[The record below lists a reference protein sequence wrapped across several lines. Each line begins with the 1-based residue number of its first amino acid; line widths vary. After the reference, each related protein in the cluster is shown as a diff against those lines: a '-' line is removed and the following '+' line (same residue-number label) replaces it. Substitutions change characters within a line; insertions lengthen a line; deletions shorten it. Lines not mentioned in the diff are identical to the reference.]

1 MKPYRYKR
9 YQMNFETNLNE
20 AGGRDI
26 AFTPTKEIESTKS
39 DNKDTERKLFFQKLK
54 VKLLDFF

>member
-1 MKPYRYKR
+1 
-9 YQMNFETNLNE
+9 MNFETNLNE